1 LCPFV
6 FHSAFLLKLNFPSS
20 HWAKI
25 AKLLLK
31 NFFVKPAVNLSLQL
45 VFIYFW
51 HQINCNDPMKQTITI
66 LFFLLLTGIFNSVS
80 ARQAV
85 RNNIIERQCLVQL
98 RHSADLNRLLSDY
111 NDFGLYKIRTVSE
124 RFHVFLLGISQGRVS
139 AQSVINALKLEKAVL
154 NVQHNHK
161 VKLRD
166 NGSINELI
174 PNDSLF
180 GYQWA
185 LKNTGQNGGKWDA
198 DIDATDAWDITTG
211 GLTAQGDTIV
221 LAIIDGGTD
230 LFHEDLDFWKNRAE
244 IPNNNIDD
252 DSNGYVDDYDGWNAY
267 DHNGDI
273 PFHNHGVHVSG
284 IAGAIGNNDVGI
296 SGVNWHVKILP
307 VAGSSTSE
315 ATVVEALSYVYTVRE
330 RYDQTNGQEGAF
342 VVADNCSFGVDLGQ
356 PEDYPIWEAMYDSLG
371 QLGILSV
378 AATANRAWDIDSV
391 GDVPT
396 GFTTDYMISVTNT
409 TKLDVLYGLAAY
421 GDTTIDLG
429 APGSLILSL
438 RIGNNYGNSS
448 GTSMAT
454 PHVTGSVALMMAA
467 ADSAFMVNYK
477 NNPAEAILE
486 IKGFILDGVDT
497 LPTLEGKTVSGGRL
511 NVFNAINLL
520 LNAPSLSV
528 DKDSVYVEMP
538 MNSTLSEDL
547 IVSNTGGDTIFYSVA
562 LDGEPGW
569 LSLNQTEGVLPSEEL
584 DTLVLTFNS
593 NDLDTGV
600 YQSALIISGDN
611 IVTRTIPVT
620 LFIYNNVGIDDFY
633 NKNTQISVY
642 PNPFSSFVRFSF
654 KGYANKVVAVDI
666 FNQTGEKVFAKNIYL
681 NQPGQQI
688 KWTGKT
694 PGFYFYRISINQK
707 VVKSG
712 KLIKL

>member
-1 LCPFV
+1 MK
-6 FHSAFLLKLNFPSS
+6 LKLSICVLFLVIG
-20 HWAKI
+20 AF
-25 AKLLLK
+25 A
-31 NFFVKPAVNLSLQL
+31 NLAGQQR
-45 VFIYFW
+45 VDNKYV
-51 HQINCNDPMKQTITI
+51 D
-66 LFFLLLTGIFNSVS
+66 G
-80 ARQAV
+80 
-85 RNNIIERQCLVQL
+85 ECLVQL
-98 RHSADLNRLLSDY
+98 KNGNELQRILFDY
-111 NDFGLYKIRTVSE
+111 NSFGIHKVRTISE
-124 RFHVFLLGISQGRVS
+124 RFHIYLLGFDNGKTNNTSMIR
-139 AQSVINALKLEKAVL
+139 ALKNEHAVIN
-154 NVQHNHK
+154 VQNNHK
-161 VKLRD
+161 LILRGVD
-166 NGSINELI
+166 NTTEII

-185 LKNTGQNGGKWDA
+185 LKNTGQSGGKWDA

-221 LAIIDGGTD
+221 LAIIDGGSD

-273 PFHNHGVHVSG
+273 PLHNHGVHVSG

-296 SGVNWHVKILP
+296 SGVNWNVKILP

-409 TKLDVLYGLAAY
+409 TKLDVLYGIAGY

-467 ADSAFMVNYK
+467 ADSVFMANYK
-477 NNPAEAILE
+477 NNPAEACLE
-486 IKGFILDGVDT
+486 IKNYILEGVDT

-520 LNAPSLSV
+520 LDAPSLTVSE
-528 DKDSVYVEMP
+528 DSVYVELP
-538 MNSTLSEDL
+538 LNSTDSKNL
-547 IVSNTGGDTIFYSVA
+547 IVSNMGGDTIFYSVE
-562 LDGEPGW
+562 LDGDPSW

-584 DTLVLTFNS
+584 DTLVLSFDS
-593 NDLDTGV
+593 NEMDTGT
-600 YQSALIISGDN
+600 YFSALIITGDN
-611 IVTRTIPVT
+611 IITRTIPVT
-620 LFIYNNVGIDDFY
+620 MFVYNNVGIDDFD
-633 NKNTQISVY
+633 NKNTQIGVF

-654 KGYANKVVAVDI
+654 KGYTNTAVIMDI
-666 FNQTGEKVFAKNIYL
+666 FNQTGEKVFTKNIYV

-694 PGFYFYRISINQK
+694 PGFYFYRISVNQK
-707 VVKSG
+707 VIKSG
-712 KLIKL
+712 KLMKF

>member
-1 LCPFV
+1 MK
-6 FHSAFLLKLNFPSS
+6 LKLSICVLFLVIGPF
-20 HWAKI
+20 A
-25 AKLLLK
+25 
-31 NFFVKPAVNLSLQL
+31 NLAGQQR
-45 VFIYFW
+45 V
-51 HQINCNDPMKQTITI
+51 D
-66 LFFLLLTGIFNSVS
+66 
-80 ARQAV
+80 
-85 RNNIIERQCLVQL
+85 NNYVDGECLVQL
-98 RHSADLNRLLSDY
+98 KNGNELQRILFNY
-111 NDFGLYKIRTVSE
+111 NSFGIHKVRTISE
-124 RFHVFLLGISQGRVS
+124 RFHIYLLGFDNGKTNNTSIIS
-139 AQSVINALKLEKAVL
+139 ALKNEHAVV
-154 NVQHNHK
+154 NVQNNHK
-161 VKLRD
+161 LILRGVD
-166 NGSINELI
+166 DPTEII

-221 LAIIDGGTD
+221 LAIIDGGSD

-296 SGVNWHVKILP
+296 SGVNWNVKILP

-378 AATANRAWDIDSV
+378 AATANRDWDIDSV

-409 TKLDVLYGLAAY
+409 TKLDVLYGIDGY

-438 RIGNNYGNSS
+438 RIGNKYGNSS

-467 ADSAFMVNYK
+467 ADSAFMANYK
-477 NNPAEAILE
+477 NNPAEACLE
-486 IKGFILDGVDT
+486 IKNYILEGVDT

-520 LNAPSLSV
+520 LDAPSLTVSE
-528 DKDSVYVEMP
+528 DSVYVELP
-538 MNSTLSEDL
+538 LNSTDSENL
-547 IVSNTGGDTIFYSVA
+547 IVSNIGGDTIFYSVE
-562 LDGEPGW
+562 LDGDPSW

-584 DTLVLTFNS
+584 DTLVLSFDS
-593 NDLDTGV
+593 NELDTGT
-600 YQSALIISGDN
+600 YFSALIITGDN
-611 IVTRTIPVT
+611 IITRTIPVT
-620 LFIYNNVGIDDFY
+620 MSVYNNVGIDDFD
-633 NKNTQISVY
+633 NKNTQIGVF

-654 KGYANKVVAVDI
+654 KGYANTAVTLNI
-666 FNQTGEKVFAKNIYL
+666 FNQTGEKVFTKNIYV

-694 PGFYFYRISINQK
+694 PGFYFYRISVNQK

-712 KLIKL
+712 KLMKF